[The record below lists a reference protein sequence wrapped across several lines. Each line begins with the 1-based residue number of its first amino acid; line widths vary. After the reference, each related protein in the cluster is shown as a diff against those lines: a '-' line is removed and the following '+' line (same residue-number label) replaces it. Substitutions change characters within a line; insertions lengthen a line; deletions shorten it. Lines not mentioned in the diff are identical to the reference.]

1 MPPTNVPL
9 FFDREKS
16 YEDYGCVDLEKSD
29 DEHVSHSVSLYKII
43 KQNKSLL
50 VLITQT
56 AFYKPKGLT
65 IIYPGG
71 WTQN

>member
-16 YEDYGCVDLEKSD
+16 YEDYECVDLEKSD

-43 KQNKSLL
+43 KQNKFLL
-50 VLITQT
+50 VLIHKQRSIN
-56 AFYKPKGLT
+56 PKGLL
-65 IIYPGG
+65 
-71 WTQN
+71 